1 MKFSLTAFILSSIV
15 LVYALDGSEI
25 DGTTA
30 ESKVNAGLKASKATM
45 NSLPDFKHNPA
56 NVLNFIQVIG
66 GVSGA
71 LTACTEGLS
80 GFTIDTSAEDVG
92 NATQS
97 ILEIITEITTE
108 FTTIVKYYGSGGFVI
123 TEQQDIESTVVGC
136 IKLAITQQFLIF
148 TIINKRAILAQFSA
162 TSSFLEV
169 LLSLRV
175 QFEVLDRIYDVL
187 LTNAVPPQAFF
198 SLVARILP
206 ADNDHVLDA
215 VNTVAETSKVAFQ
228 DVVSI
233 CREKCTPSENYPS
246 EMPVCVT
253 EVTVIDEGIEGETLS
268 IQ

>member
-1 MKFSLTAFILSSIV
+1 MHEAKNKPKRSWSQKKKLSKDKTLPIRTPD
-15 LVYALDGSEI
+15 AGAGRQAGDH
-25 DGTTA
+25 GTV
-30 ESKVNAGLKASKATM
+30 SRAG
-45 NSLPDFKHNPA
+45 F
-56 NVLNFIQVIG
+56 
-66 GVSGA
+66 
-71 LTACTEGLS
+71 ELS
-80 GFTIDTSAEDVG
+80 GVDKDIQWPDIISCLIL
-92 NATQS
+92 NR

-123 TEQQDIESTVVGC
+123 TEQQDIESTVVRC

-162 TSSFLEV
+162 TSSFLKV

-175 QFEVLDRIYDVL
+175 QFE
-187 LTNAVPPQAFF
+187 AFF
-198 SLVARILP
+198 SLVTRVLP

-215 VNTVAETSKVAFQ
+215 VNTVAETSKVACQ

-253 EVTVIDEGIEGETLS
+253 EVTVIDEGIEGETLT